1 MEFLRSGSSKNQ
13 RVIPPLGFFEEPM
26 ESLWTLVIG
35 VVVDT
40 CYTCQEESLLT
51 LVILVKSRGITTDDD
66 DSVFNEGG
74 KK

>member
-1 MEFLRSGSSKNQ
+1 
-13 RVIPPLGFFEEPM
+13 M
-26 ESLWTLVIG
+26 ESLWTLVTG